1 MKTERRNVCFMVL
14 VAALRSAAMLCA
26 TGTLLQTFLS
36 ALGFSED
43 QIYIHSSLLQAANVI
58 SILLSARWAD
68 SGDLIRRAALIQ
80 LPFAVLFL
88 CYLPLC
94 LWKDASMQAYL
105 LLLAVGAVQSA
116 LAGLYTV
123 CDYKMPY
130 CAFTEKGFGI
140 LLSASGLASSL
151 TTLGVGMLVTYLT
164 ERISYITLMT
174 WGFAISCLAVLL
186 SALLQGCMRP
196 VGSLPDFS
204 AVKKS
209 AVPLK
214 AVLLAPV
221 FRNMIPANLC
231 RGFAMGAFTVMPVM
245 ALSMGYGETVA
256 AAMVSVQSAAMIIG
270 SLLFGV
276 LSRYLRPRTV
286 ILAGSVCLAS
296 ALLMLIRGE
305 YLFLAAYATV
315 SLGKLLVDNAV
326 PAALRHTVPSTV
338 AGPYNAWRMILHNIG
353 TILGTLAAAWMPVS
367 GVLALAVAGQL
378 FSGWSYYRAKVMK
391 Q

>member
-1 MKTERRNVCFMVL
+1 
-14 VAALRSAAMLCA
+14 
-26 TGTLLQTFLS
+26 
-36 ALGFSED
+36 
-43 QIYIHSSLLQAANVI
+43 
-58 SILLSARWAD
+58 
-68 SGDLIRRAALIQ
+68 
-80 LPFAVLFL
+80 
-88 CYLPLC
+88 
-94 LWKDASMQAYL
+94 
-105 LLLAVGAVQSA
+105 
-116 LAGLYTV
+116 
-123 CDYKMPY
+123 
-130 CAFTEKGFGI
+130 
-140 LLSASGLASSL
+140 
-151 TTLGVGMLVTYLT
+151 
-164 ERISYITLMT
+164 
-174 WGFAISCLAVLL
+174 
-186 SALLQGCMRP
+186 
-196 VGSLPDFS
+196 
-204 AVKKS
+204 
-209 AVPLK
+209 
-214 AVLLAPV
+214 
-221 FRNMIPANLC
+221 
-231 RGFAMGAFTVMPVM
+231 
-245 ALSMGYGETVA
+245 
-256 AAMVSVQSAAMIIG
+256 MIIG